1 MDTAIQNKSERINLR
16 LKSSV
21 KSCIERAASFE
32 GKSVSHFILSST
44 LDRAEKTVKAHET
57 MSLNLKDSEIFFEAL
72 TNPAR
77 FNSEL
82 SEAFKEHERRV
93 VSR

>member
-1 MDTAIQNKSERINLR
+1 
-16 LKSSV
+16 
-21 KSCIERAASFE
+21 
-32 GKSVSHFILSST
+32 LSSA
-44 LDRAEKTVKAHET
+44 LDRTEKTVKAHET